1 MSATVL
7 QEIEAEKRA
16 PWQNTV
22 LAEIQAEKREQQRTK
37 LWRSSCGVN
46 DSLNSAAASNFLESL
61 GGPLTMPEAEEFHL
75 QVNNCEGAG
84 DEANDEFSTPVAA
97 AVRWGKA
104 LAVWHAQ
111 ESSVPHPAS
120 KPLPFGTPSYSPT
133 SPIYSP
139 TSPSY
144 SPTSPSYSPTSP
156 SYSPT
161 SPSYSPTSPSYSPTS
176 PSYSPTSPSYSP
188 TSPSYSPTSPSYS
201 PASPSYS
208 PTSPSYSPTSPSYSP
223 TSPSYSPTSPSY
235 SPMSPTYS
243 PASPIYSPGLA
254 ELVKEAQAHDQAVL
268 RLLTRPEPQC
278 GTRSCGAR
286 WS

>member
-16 PWQNTV
+16 PWQNIV

-61 GGPLTMPEAEEFHL
+61 GGPLTMPEAEEFRL

-111 ESSVPHPAS
+111 ESSM
-120 KPLPFGTPSYSPT
+120 
-133 SPIYSP
+133 P

-144 SPTSPSYSPTSP
+144 SPMSP

-235 SPMSPTYS
+235 SPMTPSYS
-243 PASPIYSPGLA
+243 PASPSYSPGLA
-254 ELVKEAQAHDQAVL
+254 ELVNEAQAVDQLWKLMMEGMRKAASAAQL
-268 RLLTRPEPQC
+268 QEQ
-278 GTRSCGAR
+278 
-286 WS
+286 

>member
-16 PWQNTV
+16 PCQNTV

-37 LWRSSCGVN
+37 LWRSSCCVN
-46 DSLNSAAASNFLESL
+46 DSLNSAAASNFLESI
-61 GGPLTMPEAEEFHL
+61 GGPLTMPEAEEFRL

-111 ESSVPHPAS
+111 ESSMH
-120 KPLPFGTPSYSPT
+120 
-133 SPIYSP
+133 

-144 SPTSPSYSPTSP
+144 SPM
-156 SYSPT
+156 